1 VTTGKSISVF
11 ATSFTVVRELVERDM
26 EDDLNDLRLGLAGVV
41 DGLHGDVADVPA
53 LAKLDVPRGYHHR
66 RPRRHP
72 RRPPRSRERP
82 DDRRLP

>member
-1 VTTGKSISVF
+1 MTTGKSISVF

-41 DGLHGDVADVPA
+41 DRLHGDVADVPA

-66 RPRRHP
+66 RPRHHP
-72 RRPPRSRERP
+72 AGRLVHVNGQI
-82 DDRRLP
+82 DRRLP